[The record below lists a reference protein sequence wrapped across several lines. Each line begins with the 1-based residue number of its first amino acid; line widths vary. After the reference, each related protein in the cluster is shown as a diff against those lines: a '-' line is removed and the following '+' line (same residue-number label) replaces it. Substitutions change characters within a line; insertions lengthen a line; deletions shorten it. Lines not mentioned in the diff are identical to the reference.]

1 VTAEELIAFEKEIA
15 DEFSNKRVRGPIH
28 LSGGNEEALIGIFR
42 EIAGGDWVFSTYRS
56 HYHALLHGLPRE
68 WIMDRILQGHSMN
81 LMNAEHHFF
90 TSAIVGGALPIA
102 VGVAAA
108 LKRKG
113 EKRKVFCFIGD
124 MAASTGAFHEAWKY
138 ASGHDLPITFVVEN
152 NGMSCD
158 TPTEDTWKYPLV
170 RTADKVIYYD
180 YKRTYPHS
188 GIDKW
193 VQF

>member
-1 VTAEELIAFEKEIA
+1 MTAEELIAFEKEIA

>member
-1 VTAEELIAFEKEIA
+1 MTAEDLIAFEKEIA
-15 DEFSNKRVRGPIH
+15 ELFAAKKVRGPIH
-28 LSGGNEEALIGIFR
+28 LSGGNEQQLIDIFKNIDR
-42 EIAGGDWVFSTYRS
+42 ADWIFCSYRS
-56 HYHALLHGLPRE
+56 HYAALLHGIDPK
-68 WIMDRILQGHSMN
+68 WIKARIIEGHSMN